1 MKCQISSAVGKV
13 TLFVCCSSVLW
24 RGTLKWTAEDNTV
37 SRPIKVFFFLSYFKT
52 KSSGHFDMN
61 RFVASCKQTYTWLVG
76 MNQKFIV
83 NEQRLIFLVICHYIS
98 FLNNKKHAKTFN
110 PGCYVICWKL
120 HVVTFS
126 RFARPVEL
134 K

>member
-1 MKCQISSAVGKV
+1 MSN
-13 TLFVCCSSVLW
+13 LVCCRESYIVRLLQQCTMAGNIEMDS
-24 RGTLKWTAEDNTV
+24 RGQYSKQTNKSL
-37 SRPIKVFFFLSYFKT
+37 FFLSYFKT

>member
-1 MKCQISSAVGKV
+1 MKCQISSAAGESYIVRLLQQCTMAGNIEMDN
-13 TLFVCCSSVLW
+13 
-24 RGTLKWTAEDNTV
+24 RGQYSKQTNKSLL
-37 SRPIKVFFFLSYFKT
+37 LSYFKT

-61 RFVASCKQTYTWLVG
+61 RFVASCKQTYIWLVG

-110 PGCYVICWKL
+110 LGCYVICWKL

-126 RFARPVEL
+126 RFARPVVL